1 MKYCQKT
8 IINYKDITF
17 SIKFKYDNEE
27 KGVPAHNYRDLYKHK
42 GEKKQED
49 YQSTY
54 NFYEQEPQKLNI
66 KGQC

>member
-1 MKYCQKT
+1 MIMNK
-8 IINYKDITF
+8 
-17 SIKFKYDNEE
+17 E

-66 KGQC
+66 NGQC